1 MWKGWT
7 VGLLGVLQFIL
18 GFIKMSKA
26 AFMWDYI
33 IIGLIVAIVGF
44 WMISDN
50 KKWQGWLSGLAGIW
64 LFISAFI
71 PSLLSGAG
79 ATWNSV
85 IVGIIIAIAGFAAL
99 GKSEQA

>member
-1 MWKGWT
+1 
-7 VGLLGVLQFIL
+7 
-18 GFIKMSKA
+18 MSKA

-50 KKWQGWLSGLAGIW
+50 KKWQGWLGGLAGVW

-71 PSLLSGAG
+71 PSLLTGAG
-79 ATWNSV
+79 ALWNSV